1 MIAMK
6 KYGSFCPIAKAAE
19 ILTERWTLL
28 VLRDMLQG
36 SRQFTDLRRGV
47 PLMSP
52 TLLSKRLQT
61 LEEAG
66 LVARRASGAH
76 WEYHP
81 TPAAVELA
89 AIIESIGHWG
99 QRWARSHLTPDELDP
114 GALMW
119 FMHRHFA
126 LDLLPERGLVLYFE
140 ITGVKKLKQ
149 WWFLANRTNVELC
162 WDDPHHDVDI
172 SVYAD
177 LLTLT
182 QIFMGDLSLSQARA
196 LDKVEIHGAKD
207 LIRSMSAWF
216 PRSKFADDNP
226 TPPIADGPAKRV
238 QKLD

>member
-1 MIAMK
+1 MK

-19 ILTERWTLL
+19 ILTERWTVL

-36 SRQFTDLRRGV
+36 SRQFTGLRRGV

-66 LVARRASGAH
+66 LITRKASGSH

-81 TPAAVELA
+81 TQAAVELA

-99 QRWARSHLTPDELDP
+99 QRWVRSPLTPDELDP

-119 FMHRHFA
+119 FMHRHFV
-126 LDLLPERGLVLYFE
+126 LDKLPASGLVLYVE
-140 ITGVKKLKQ
+140 ITGVKKLNK
-149 WWFLANRTNVELC
+149 WWFLASGSDVELC
-162 WDDPHHDVDI
+162 WDDPHHDIDI
-172 SVYAD
+172 SIFAD

-182 QIFMGDLSLSQARA
+182 QIFMGDLTLSEARA
-196 LDKVEIHGAKD
+196 LERVEIHGAKHMVRGMAD
-207 LIRSMSAWF
+207 WF

-226 TPPIADGPAKRV
+226 LPAAAPAKRL